1 MLPSAS
7 SDRTIYFTAHIVE
20 YTQNKSLPFR
30 STPRHITSTITAM
43 ETISNS
49 FQHLQIQKLT
59 FSLIA
64 INPTRS
70 NLKSH
75 PNCHIRYVLYP
86 LIFVSHKMPF
96 LSFFKLLPQYKITV
110 VFRSPL
116 QCIIVPTT
124 LFHYAL
130 RNSIVAHILSHIL
143 IYTFS

>member
-1 MLPSAS
+1 MHLFSPSPIYVQKMQPSAS
-7 SDRTIYFTAHIVE
+7 SDRTIYFIAHIVE

-49 FQHLQIQKLT
+49 LQHLQIQKLS

-75 PNCHIRYVLYP
+75 PHCHIRYVLYP
-86 LIFVSHKMPF
+86 LIFDSHKMPF
-96 LSFFKLLPQYKITV
+96 LSFFLTFAPIQNNSC
-110 VFRSPL
+110 FPL
-116 QCIIVPTT
+116 SSTM
-124 LFHYAL
+124 H
-130 RNSIVAHILSHIL
+130 NSAHH
-143 IYTFS
+143 TFSLCITK